1 MKTRIY
7 SLLVALMT
15 VVAFTACDDWAPANQ
30 STYPANTG
38 GVSSS
43 NMKVSV
49 NQSETSVSRAGVD
62 TSGFLVT
69 VTDKE
74 TGAVVSYDGKECSWT
89 YGQMPSIFTL
99 PVGQYTVNVRSHVPE
114 EAAWDTP
121 YYIGSSDF
129 EVKNNQVTYIGTVT
143 CRFASIKVEVKFS
156 EDILSTDPS
165 STVEVNAGTGTLTW
179 STTETRYGYFVPT
192 NDDNKTIG
200 ATFRGKVNDKEI
212 VVSKTVDNAAIG
224 SYYIFTFSL
233 EKGDPFFP
241 GETGTVTTPE
251 ENNGIVIDL
260 EVIEE
265 DVEQVVTPDPDI
277 IDKDDTEHP
286 DYEEW
291 PDENTDPVDPDK
303 PDKPN
308 TGDENES
315 GVDMKVSDG
324 INKDEINDVKDG
336 QDYVINFNTE
346 TPITGMSVT
355 IDSPYLTKEFMTG
368 IYMDTELDLA
378 NPGELEE
385 ALVGFGL
392 PVGDEVKG
400 QTSLSV
406 NLSQLIPML
415 NLYGTTEG
423 KSGVHKFIL
432 TVKTE
437 GKPDFVH
444 TLQFRNLL

>member
-1 MKTRIY
+1 M
-7 SLLVALMT
+7 
-15 VVAFTACDDWAPANQ
+15 
-30 STYPANTG
+30 
-38 GVSSS
+38 
-43 NMKVSV
+43 
-49 NQSETSVSRAGVD
+49 
-62 TSGFLVT
+62 
-69 VTDKE
+69 
-74 TGAVVSYDGKECSWT
+74 
-89 YGQMPSIFTL
+89 
-99 PVGQYTVNVRSHVPE
+99 
-114 EAAWDTP
+114 
-121 YYIGSSDF
+121 
-129 EVKNNQVTYIGTVT
+129 TYIGTVT

-156 EDILSTDPS
+156 EDIPTTDPS

-308 TGDENES
+308 TGNE
-315 GVDMKVSDG
+315 
-324 INKDEINDVKDG
+324 
-336 QDYVINFNTE
+336 
-346 TPITGMSVT
+346 SVT
-355 IDSPYLTKEFMTG
+355 IEPDKEKCKDLNLDGGVNPVVDGATYIINIHADNG
-368 IYMDTELDLA
+368 IENLKVNIQSTNDGFIESAGELLPMEFDLAHLDDTLYENLKSIGLEGNAAVLDKTDVPFDITEL
-378 NPGELEE
+378 
-385 ALVGFGL
+385 V
-392 PVGDEVKG
+392 
-400 QTSLSV
+400 
-406 NLSQLIPML
+406 PML
-415 NLYGTTEG
+415 LMFEGTHTFVISVTDKEG
-423 KSGVHKFIL
+423 NSLIL
-432 TVKTE
+432 QAE
-437 GKPDFVH
+437 
-444 TLQFRNLL
+444 

>member
-156 EDILSTDPS
+156 EDIPTTDPS

-303 PDKPN
+303 PDEPKDEVIEIEPN
-308 TGDENES
+308 GIKLAGITPIKSGATYQLTIKSPNLFTHIRVNIES
-315 GVDMKVSDG
+315 EFLTPSELDGVGLVQEFDLAEPDNNSA
-324 INKDEINDVKDG
+324 NKD
-336 QDYVINFNTE
+336 
-346 TPITGMSVT
+346 
-355 IDSPYLTKEFMTG
+355 LT
-368 IYMDTELDLA
+368 
-378 NPGELEE
+378 E
-385 ALVGFGL
+385 ALNGLGFPTGEN
-392 PVGDEVKG
+392 VTTMKEVVFD
-400 QTSLSV
+400 LS
-406 NLSQLIPML
+406 NLIPL
-415 NLYGTTEG
+415 LAIGDADNPD
-423 KSGVHKFIL
+423 HIHIFHL
-432 TVKTE
+432 TIIDDGGNERKE
-437 GKPDFVH
+437 D
-444 TLQFRNLL
+444 LQFQIL